1 MQSLTDE
8 PYKESSRA
16 NEIFPLINV
25 KAKIG
30 YSENNTPAAID
41 EKNEKEKW
49 QKETIKRTSLEYGSS
64 L

>member
-41 EKNEKEKW
+41 EKNEKEKGKKK
-49 QKETIKRTSLEYGSS
+49 QSS
-64 L
+64 ALLWNMARL